1 MVAGVYKI
9 LIITIPKLTANINM
23 RLFLLIIALFTFS
36 ACQKKASIIESPDEP
51 EKLST
56 KVLIDG
62 IKQCQNNPDCLDAL
76 NTYFSELAE
85 QSKIEKELNSELPEE
100 SEQPSIDGSNQV
112 INEEAAYNH
121 KPLLANIR
129 IQAALNEW
137 LTWKRPKL
145 IETWNNYQ
153 YLKAKIYPPFKD
165 KNIPES
171 LLLAIIAQESGGRV
185 HSMSSAGASGLFQF
199 MPATADRFGVKGT
212 IGDYDARFHPESAAK
227 GAASY
232 IEEQRGLYGDD
243 YAKILAAYNAGENR
257 FKRLN
262 KKHKN
267 GSVWD
272 SQFFYGLPSETQ
284 DYISIVL
291 SAMLIFEMPQAYNVT
306 LNELDGSTALIRA
319 KTDTSLSELA
329 VCFGQHNNEIGWYRI
344 LRNLNATIKAKR
356 VIKQN
361 AVVVIP
367 NELKPIYETTCQ
379 DTELMAL
386 AKQIHEA
393 DFPDRPEFTWY
404 KIKKGDS
411 LSSISRKFKC
421 SSRREIAQLNKL
433 KAPRYLINAGK
444 KLKVPRC

>member
-1 MVAGVYKI
+1 
-9 LIITIPKLTANINM
+9 M
-23 RLFLLIIALFTFS
+23 RLFLLLFALLLFS
-36 ACQKKASIIESPDEP
+36 ACQKKTALVPEQPDQTT
-51 EKLST
+51 LST
-56 KVLIDG
+56 DELING
-62 IKQCQNNPDCLDAL
+62 IKRCQKNEACLEAL
-76 NTYFSELAE
+76 NAYFSQLAE
-85 QSKIEKELNSELPEE
+85 QQEIQQDKQLPEDNE
-100 SEQPSIDGSNQV
+100 LHEQV
-112 INEEAAYNH
+112 TVEEAIQDQVNTGQQ
-121 KPLLANIR
+121 PLLTNTR

-153 YLKAKIYPPFKD
+153 YLKAKVYPPFKEQD
-165 KNIPES
+165 IPES

-199 MPATADRFGVKGT
+199 MPATANRFGVKGT

-227 GAASY
+227 GAAKY
-232 IEEQRGLYGDD
+232 IVEQRHLYGDD
-243 YAKILAAYNAGENR
+243 FAKILAAYNAGENR

-262 KKHKN
+262 EKHN
-267 GSVWD
+267 NRSIWD
-272 SQFFYGLPSETQ
+272 TQFFYDLPSETQ
-284 DYISIVL
+284 DYIAIVL
-291 SAMLIFEMPQAYNVT
+291 SAKLIFDMPGAYNVS
-306 LNELDGSTALIRA
+306 LKEIDGTTALIRT

-344 LRNLNATIKAKR
+344 LRNLNATTKAKR

-361 AVVVIP
+361 TVVVIP

-379 DTELMAL
+379 DESLMAL
-386 AKQIHEA
+386 AKKIHDA

-404 KIKKGDS
+404 QIKQGDS

-421 SSRREIAQLNKL
+421 SSKREIAQLNNL

>member
-1 MVAGVYKI
+1 
-9 LIITIPKLTANINM
+9 M
-23 RLFLLIIALFTFS
+23 RLFLLISAILTFS
-36 ACQKKASIIESPDEP
+36 ACQKQTTLVPEP
-51 EKLST
+51 VNQQSLST
-56 KVLIDG
+56 DVLIEG
-62 IKQCQNNPDCLDAL
+62 IKQCQEDEACLDAL
-76 NTYFSELAE
+76 NTYFSQLAE
-85 QSKIEKELNSELPEE
+85 QKEIQDSPLPEDNALNE
-100 SEQPSIDGSNQV
+100 KVTVEEAIQNQV
-112 INEEAAYNH
+112 NVGQQ
-121 KPLLANIR
+121 PLLTNTR

-153 YLKAKIYPPFKD
+153 YLKAKIHQPFKEKD
-165 KNIPES
+165 IPES

-185 HSMSSAGASGLFQF
+185 HSMSSAGASGLFQL

-227 GAASY
+227 GAAKY
-232 IEEQRGLYGDD
+232 IEEQRQLYGDD
-243 YAKILAAYNAGENR
+243 FAKILAAYNAGENR

-262 KKHKN
+262 KKHGN
-267 GSVWD
+267 RSIWD
-272 SQFFYGLPSETQ
+272 TPFFYDLPSETQ
-284 DYISIVL
+284 DYIAIVL
-291 SAMLIFEMPQAYNVT
+291 SAKLIFDMPQAYNV
-306 LNELDGSTALIRA
+306 ELKEVDGSTALIRA
-319 KTDTSLSELA
+319 RKDTSLSELA

-344 LRNLNATIKAKR
+344 LRNLNATTKAKR

-361 AVVVIP
+361 TVVVIP

-379 DTELMAL
+379 DENLMAL
-386 AKQIHEA
+386 AKKIHDA

-421 SSRREIAQLNKL
+421 SSKREIAQLNKL